1 MITNIEI
8 LDILSKERRRHQH
21 NMIYAR
27 QNHRH
32 HPEQAQFYENLEQS
46 EYYAYVAISAAL
58 RLIDDENE
66 KAAIMEERSLNHETH
81 SLEQTNP

>member
-8 LDILSKERRRHQH
+8 LELLNKERRRHQN
-21 NMIYAR
+21 NMMYAR
-27 QNHRH
+27 QNRRH

-66 KAAIMEERSLNHETH
+66 KAAIIEEKELNHETH